1 MNDSDLTVDKLIEFL
16 KKISE
21 DGKGN
26 YKIINGEYNLALTFE
41 SFEIEDNKNQPCVII
56 W

>member
-1 MNDSDLTVDKLIEFL
+1 MNDSELTVDKLIELL
-16 KKISE
+16 KKLSE

-26 YKIINGEYNLALTFE
+26 YKIINGEYNLVLTSE
-41 SFEIEDNKNQPCVII
+41 SFEIDDDKNQPCVII

>member
-1 MNDSDLTVDKLIEFL
+1 MNDSEFTVDKLIEYL

-26 YKIINGEYNLALTFE
+26 YKIINGEYNFALTPE
-41 SFEIEDNKNQPCVII
+41 SFEINDDKNQYCVII

>member
-1 MNDSDLTVDKLIEFL
+1 MNDSEFTVDKLIEFL
-16 KKISE
+16 KKISA

-26 YKIINGEYNLALTFE
+26 YKIINGEYNLALTPE
-41 SFEIEDNKNQPCVII
+41 SFEIYDDKKKPCVII